1 MRVVCLQMD
10 MKLGMPEQN
19 FAHAEELISKAAKE
33 NPDVLVLPETWN
45 TGFFPKSNIK
55 ALCCNNGAEVKSRI
69 GSLAEKYGVNIVAGS
84 VSNVRDGRVFN
95 TAIIFNRKG
104 ECIASYDKTHLF
116 TPMGENR
123 YYEKGDHL
131 CSFTL
136 DGVRCAVIICYDL
149 RFPELTRRLALQG
162 LDILFVLSQWPAERV
177 TQLRSLGVARAIEN
191 QVFAVCCNSCG
202 KAEKTVYGGRS
213 FIANPLGEISA
224 SAGEN
229 EEIISAEC
237 DVQKFT
243 EICKKIPVFCDRR
256 PELY

>member
-1 MRVVCLQMD
+1 MRVCAVQTDIVWEDKQANMARCRRFYEQAAGCALVVF
-10 MKLGMPEQN
+10 PE
-19 FAHAEELISKAAKE
+19 LT
-33 NPDVLVLPETWN
+33 L
-45 TGFFPKSNIK
+45 TGFSQERL
-55 ALCCNNGAEVKSRI
+55 LCEPPEGA
-69 GSLAEKYGVNIVAGS
+69 S
-84 VSNVRDGRVFN
+84 VSFFRELTRGSDTAVCFGYAASEGGR
-95 TAIIFNRKG
+95 AFNRMCVCAHG
-104 ECIASYDKTHLF
+104 EIAAQYDKLHPF
-116 TPMGENR
+116 TIGGE
-123 YYEKGDHL
+123 
-131 CSFTL
+131 SFSA
-136 DGVRCAVIICYDL
+136 GERAVCADIAGARVGLTICYDL

-177 TQLRSLGVARAIEN
+177 TQLRSLAVARAIEN
-191 QVFAVCCNSCG
+191 QAFAVCCNSCG